1 MSDVSDEKGPV
12 QPTAKQRLQATRQAL
27 MNELVPSTRAS
38 APRRL
43 QSTRTPFDPSSMTG
57 IDTEE
62 PQLVDADDQ
71 YEQGPSARSGNSSG
85 SGWFAVAKHS
95 ARAWWEFHPVRVVG
109 VVAEPV
115 LAEYARQRPL
125 KLVGIAA
132 GLGALVVVTRPWRLV
147 SLGSLAVA
155 ALKSSQV
162 SNFAL
167 TFLSNRKN
175 NRKTP
180 T

>member
-1 MSDVSDEKGPV
+1 MTEETGPV
-12 QPTAKQRLQATRQAL
+12 QPSAKQRLQATRQAL
-27 MNELVPSTRAS
+27 MHELVPSTRADIPAQRAKPNTS
-38 APRRL
+38 QADGALGSLAVQDSRALDHASPNASVDDKES
-43 QSTRTPFDPSSMTG
+43 STSF
-57 IDTEE
+57 
-62 PQLVDADDQ
+62 L
-71 YEQGPSARSGNSSG
+71 NH
-85 SGWFAVAKHS
+85 GWFSIARHS
-95 ARAWWEFHPVRVVG
+95 VRAWWEFHPARVVG
-109 VVAEPV
+109 VIAQPV
-115 LAEYARQRPL
+115 LANYARKRPW

-132 GLGALVVVTRPWRLV
+132 GVGAVVVVTKPWRLV
-147 SLGSLAVA
+147 SVGGLAVA